1 MQPPSVPGTSAPTR
15 YEVHPLDA
23 AVQTQDKYNVYV
35 VDDKGIAHAQMVDI
49 LPQSQGKTFIV
60 TSGLQGG
67 EEIVAEGAG
76 MVRDGQDVKKLGK

>member
-1 MQPPSVPGTSAPTR
+1 MTHKDVLTVPAT
-15 YEVHPLDA
+15 A

-35 VDDKGIAHAQMVDI
+35 VDSKGIAHAQIVDI

-60 TSGLQGG
+60 TSGLNGG